1 MQRERKKELQ
11 DFLKKEGISKVP
23 LDIID
28 VAFTHKSYAN
38 EHKPDSGQSL
48 SLDTHNQ
55 RLEFL
60 GDTVLGLIIA
70 KTFYENLPE
79 SNEGDLTRKKA
90 QAVCE
95 ATLAEIG
102 NALNLGS
109 YLLLGKGE
117 KTSKGHK
124 RISIIA
130 DTLESLIGA
139 VYLGTNI
146 DYTEKFV
153 LRIWDPYLKG
163 DKTAKESYDYKSRL
177 QEWLVGES
185 RNIPQYK
192 VVSSEGP
199 EHQKI
204 FTVALVINGQIMV
217 SASASSRK
225 KAEQE
230 AAKEYI
236 NSENL
241 DIDV

>member
-1 MQRERKKELQ
+1 MNPERKKKLQ
-11 DFLKKEGISKVP
+11 DFLKKEKLTKVH
-23 LDIID
+23 LDIVD
-28 VAFTHKSYAN
+28 LAFTHKSYAN
-38 EHKPDSGQSL
+38 EHKLDKNILLDS
-48 SLDTHNQ
+48 HNQ

-60 GDTVLGLIIA
+60 GDTVLGLVIA
-70 KTFYENLPE
+70 KTLYKRLPD
-79 SNEGDLTRKKA
+79 SNEGELTRKKA

-102 NALNLGS
+102 SSLNLGE

-117 KTSKGHK
+117 KTAKGHK

-130 DTLESLIGA
+130 DTLEALIGA

-146 DYTEKFV
+146 EYSEKFI
-153 LRIWDPYLKG
+153 LRTWEPYLVG

-177 QEWLVGES
+177 QEWLVGKS
-185 RNIPQYK
+185 GMIPQYQ
-192 VVSSEGP
+192 VVAAEGP
-199 EHQKI
+199 EHEKT
-204 FTVALVINGQIMV
+204 FTVALIISGETKA

-236 NSENL
+236 KLEKL
-241 DIDV
+241 LID